1 VAPNFS
7 LVLLERLTKT
17 ETNCKG
23 PGYDSTNCLKEIGA
37 FANKK
42 CLKFSV
48 KKLVIIAALLK
59 IMFVDIYLAIK
70 IKFRID
76 STCYPE
82 PDLLPIPQHA

>member
-23 PGYDSTNCLKEIGA
+23 PGYDSTNCLKDIGA

-42 CLKFSV
+42 CLQFSV
-48 KKLVIIAALLK
+48 KTVIIVALLK
-59 IMFVDIYLAIK
+59 IMFVFIKFAVK
-70 IKFRID
+70 IKFRIV